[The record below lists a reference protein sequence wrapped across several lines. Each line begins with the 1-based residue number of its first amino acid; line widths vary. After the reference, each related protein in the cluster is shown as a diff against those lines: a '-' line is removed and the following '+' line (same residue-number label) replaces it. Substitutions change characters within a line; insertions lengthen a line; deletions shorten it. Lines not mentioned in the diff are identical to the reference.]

1 MPFVCFY
8 LDLGCIVR
16 YNINIH
22 LQEKTMSDNRF
33 DMLEFGDDKP
43 KTQPNPQVF
52 KNADGLQVRE
62 GAVAQQDANGTWFN
76 SIGLESTESHRHVSK
91 VWQDKCQSLETFYN
105 VLKVQADG
113 KVDVERAESAIRLK
127 DATTLVDGTPLTKGG
142 INSLRMFTEI
152 PSSMISFMQERGYD
166 NEMVKFINDELNR
179 RETEWNNKGKDSREF
194 RIRTR
199 KDDDGNQV
207 ARAIVSERYGV
218 IDNLEAMEMIID
230 ALPSNAM
237 QEALAS
243 HLFNDGDD
251 MYGNLLI
258 PDNMKSEPDSD
269 YGVGIAFRNSEIR
282 NATFRVSPFLF
293 RAICLNGM
301 IWGRQNSDIR
311 VNQRHMGKIDRAEL
325 SEQVRRSIAVALS
338 QGNDLLTLMGHAK
351 KVDVLNVGNTIAQL
365 SRDNKLTA
373 LQGKLWHKGYLESL
387 QEASGHVHENTAFGI
402 VNGLT
407 RSAKEYNGSTREQ
420 LETVAS
426 AILAPAID
434 ADLQAIS
441 KRWGLISER
450 AKALDEETVKNYLYV
465 R

>member
-1 MPFVCFY
+1 
-8 LDLGCIVR
+8 
-16 YNINIH
+16 
-22 LQEKTMSDNRF
+22 MSDNRF
-33 DMLEFGDDKP
+33 DMLEIGDATP
-43 KTQPNPQVF
+43 KAEPNKSVF
-52 KNADGLQVRE
+52 QSAGGFQVRE
-62 GAVAQQDANGTWFN
+62 GSTAKQDDNGNWFN
-76 SIGLESTESHRHVSK
+76 AIGLQSTETHRNVAK
-91 VWQDKCQSLETFYN
+91 VWQDKCLSLETFYDA
-105 VLKVQADG
+105 LKKQAEG
-113 KVDVERAESAIRLK
+113 KIDVEKPESAIRLQ
-127 DATTLVDGTPLTKGG
+127 DATTLIDGTPLTKGG
-142 INSLRMFTEI
+142 INSLRMFTDI

-166 NEMVKFINDELNR
+166 DEMVKFINNELTR
-179 RETEWNNKGKDSREF
+179 RETEWNNKGKDAREF
-194 RIRTR
+194 RVRTR
-199 KDDDGNQV
+199 KDDDGIQV

-230 ALPSNAM
+230 SLPSKSALK
-237 QEALAS
+237 EALAS

-282 NATFRVSPFLF
+282 NATFKVSPFLF

-301 IWGRQNSDIR
+301 IWGRQDSSIK

-325 SEQVRRSIAVALS
+325 SEQVRRAITVALT

-351 KVDVLNVGNTIAQL
+351 QVEVNNVGNTIAQL
-365 SRDNKLTA
+365 ARDNKLTG
-373 LQGKLWHKGYLESL
+373 LQGKLWHKGYIDSL
-387 QEASGHVHENTAFGI
+387 QESSGHVHENTAFGI

-407 RSAKEYNGSTREQ
+407 RSAKEYNGATREQ

-426 AILAPAID
+426 SILAPAID

>member
-1 MPFVCFY
+1 
-8 LDLGCIVR
+8 
-16 YNINIH
+16 
-22 LQEKTMSDNRF
+22 MSDNRF
-33 DMLEFGDDKP
+33 DMLEIGDATP
-43 KTQPNPQVF
+43 KAEPNKSVF
-52 KNADGLQVRE
+52 QSAGGFQVRE
-62 GAVAQQDANGTWFN
+62 GSTAKQDDNGNWFN
-76 SIGLESTESHRHVSK
+76 AIGLQSTETHRNVAK
-91 VWQDKCQSLETFYN
+91 VWQDKCLSLETFYDA
-105 VLKVQADG
+105 LKKQAEG
-113 KVDVERAESAIRLK
+113 KIDVEKPESAIRLQ
-127 DATTLVDGTPLTKGG
+127 DATTLIDGTPLTKGG
-142 INSLRMFTEI
+142 INSLRMFTDI

-166 NEMVKFINDELNR
+166 DEMVKFINNELTR
-179 RETEWNNKGKDSREF
+179 RETEWNNKGKDAREF
-194 RIRTR
+194 RVRTR
-199 KDDDGNQV
+199 KDDDGIQV

-230 ALPSNAM
+230 SLPSKSALK
-237 QEALAS
+237 EALAS

-282 NATFRVSPFLF
+282 NATFKVSPFLF

-301 IWGRQNSDIR
+301 IWGRQDSSIK

-325 SEQVRRSIAVALS
+325 SEQVRRAITVALT

-351 KVDVLNVGNTIAQL
+351 QVEVNNVGNTIAQL
-365 SRDNKLTA
+365 ARDNKLTG
-373 LQGKLWHKGYLESL
+373 LQGKLWHKGYIDSL
-387 QEASGHVHENTAFGI
+387 QESSGHVHENTAFGI

>member
-1 MPFVCFY
+1 M
-8 LDLGCIVR
+8 
-16 YNINIH
+16 N
-22 LQEKTMSDNRF
+22 DNRF
-33 DMLEFGDDKP
+33 DMLEIGDATP
-43 KTQPNPQVF
+43 KAEPNKSVF
-52 KNADGLQVRE
+52 QSVGGFQVRE
-62 GAVAQQDANGTWFN
+62 GSTAKQDDNGNWFN
-76 SIGLESTESHRHVSK
+76 AIGLQSTETHRNVAK
-91 VWQDKCQSLETFYN
+91 VWQDKCLSLETFYDA
-105 VLKVQADG
+105 LKKQAEG
-113 KVDVERAESAIRLK
+113 KIDVEKPESAIRLQ
-127 DATTLVDGTPLTKGG
+127 DATTLIDGTPLTKGG
-142 INSLRMFTEI
+142 INSLRQFTDI
-152 PSSMISFMQERGYD
+152 PSSMITFMQERGYD
-166 NEMVKFINDELNR
+166 NELVKFVNDELSR
-179 RETEWNNKGKDSREF
+179 REAEWNNKGKDAREF
-194 RIRTR
+194 RVRTR

-230 ALPSNAM
+230 SLPSKSALK
-237 QEALAS
+237 EALAS

-282 NATFRVSPFLF
+282 NATFKVSPFLF

-301 IWGRQNSDIR
+301 IWGRQDSSIK

-325 SEQVRRSIAVALS
+325 SEQVRRAITVALT

-351 KVDVLNVGNTIAQL
+351 QVEVNNVGNTIAQL
-365 SRDNKLTA
+365 ARDNKLTG
-373 LQGKLWHKGYLESL
+373 LQGKLWHKGYIDSL
-387 QEASGHVHENTAFGI
+387 QESSGHVHENTAFGI